1 MVKPDQIRRSS
12 CPVSCALD
20 ILGDRWTLL
29 VVRDIIFKQKRHF
42 GDFLTSPEKIA
53 SNILSD
59 RLKKPFRETK
69 CPLHFFSFP
78 PDTISLAFT
87 QPCCASASKLACM
100 ENPANGFFFS
110 LLFEPKS
117 GNLNKPPTFAG
128 YAFHQGFMQGFLRRP
143 ANFLQ

>member
-59 RLKKPFRETK
+59 RLKKLED
-69 CPLHFFSFP
+69 C
-78 PDTISLAFT
+78 DII
-87 QPCCASASKLACM
+87 
-100 ENPANGFFFS
+100 
-110 LLFEPKS
+110 
-117 GNLNKPPTFAG
+117 
-128 YAFHQGFMQGFLRRP
+128 LRRP
-143 ANFLQ
+143 DPANARRIIYTLTEKGFDLVPAILELLRWGVKHDPASDAHENLIQRLEQDRAGLMAEIRSSLSTV